1 MEERL
6 DYVSDH
12 DKDEINVSY
21 REDIGSL
28 VYLMIGTR
36 PDITYSVCKGAWVCE
51 NSKWNHW

>member
-36 PDITYSVCKGAWVCE
+36 PDITYSVRKGAWVCE